1 MISDKHR
8 TSYIFDATI
17 STCSIHW
24 PQPNRASWDTSH
36 SESQHAK
43 HEVRQVEVKT
53 GGWRGETGSS
63 FSSPASSL
71 LASKKGED
79 LMSAVLPG
87 CCLRR
92 SGGGGV
98 KITLWALP
106 MWIFRPFSDLKSFPH
121 CSHLKAFT
129 STTFSRSS
137 SASSTETSCWDS
149 PAAGASFL
157 FKNSF
162 LHYKTSKQAWLKN
175 KFSMMKKI
183 ESHSLSTF
191 DHVHYAPS
199 NYSKSH
205 FHMIQKS
212 EIWFFYLLQNS
223 HL

>member
-1 MISDKHR
+1 MISNKHR

-36 SESQHAK
+36 SKSQHAK
-43 HEVRQVEVKT
+43 HEVRQVEVKVGVGEVRLARPSPPRLPPCWPPRRGKIWCPLYCLAAAL
-53 GGWRGETGSS
+53 GGR
-63 FSSPASSL
+63 
-71 LASKKGED
+71 
-79 LMSAVLPG
+79 AVLE
-87 CCLRR
+87 L
-92 SGGGGV
+92 SFTNV
-98 KITLWALP
+98 DFQA
-106 MWIFRPFSDLKSFPH
+106 IFRFEVIPTLFTLESF
-121 CSHLKAFT
+121 HLNNL
-129 STTFSRSS
+129 SWSS

-157 FKNSF
+157 FKNFF

-175 KFSMMKKI
+175 KFSMMKKF

-205 FHMIQKS
+205 FYMIQKS
-212 EIWFFYLLQNS
+212 EI
-223 HL
+223 